1 MVAVRLRVLRVC
13 VGSFWL
19 AIVLLAYSS
28 LATWSLCLRERTH
41 GVVGVSWHGRVCGRG
56 FRGMVV
62 VVHGLVDEMI
72 VRR

>member
-1 MVAVRLRVLRVC
+1 MCHVVVVAGAVFPLSFVLH
-13 VGSFWL
+13 GW
-19 AIVLLAYSS
+19 AYSS
-28 LATWSLCLRERTH
+28 HATGISLPREGTH

-62 VVHGLVDEMI
+62 AAQVGKGAMI